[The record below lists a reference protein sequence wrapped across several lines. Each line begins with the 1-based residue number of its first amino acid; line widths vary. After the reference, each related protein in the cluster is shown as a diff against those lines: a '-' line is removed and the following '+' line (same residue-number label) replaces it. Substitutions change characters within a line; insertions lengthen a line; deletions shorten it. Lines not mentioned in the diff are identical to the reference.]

1 MPGEWRGMTAT
12 RGCDDRGPV
21 AVAVDPGGGEAFSA
35 GDRGRPTVARLA
47 VRGLGSRWGR
57 LVLLVV
63 LMVGAAGVVT
73 AVGPDALG
81 QAGVWAGPGFVVFY
95 AVGTMAFVPKPALSV
110 AAGVVFGLGYGLL
123 LTVSGTVLGAL
134 LGFCAGRFLG
144 RAALRPL
151 LGFTVLA
158 SLERRLSERA
168 FISVLMLRLLP
179 VMPFGAVNLGAAFSR
194 MGWVPFAGATA
205 LGTLPGNV
213 VWVMAG
219 VSASSPATSWL
230 WLPAAALAV
239 LMCGVVVRRRAG
251 RPRLRARGSGAG
263 AAG

>member
-1 MPGEWRGMTAT
+1 M
-12 RGCDDRGPV
+12 V
-21 AVAVDPGGGEAFSA
+21 
-35 GDRGRPTVARLA
+35 
-47 VRGLGSRWGR
+47 SRWGR
-57 LVLLVV
+57 LALLVV
-63 LMVGAAGVVT
+63 LMVAAAWAVT

-81 QAGVWAGPGFVVFY
+81 QADGLAGPAFVVFY

-151 LGFTVLA
+151 LGFSVLA

-168 FISVLMLRLLP
+168 FTSVLMLRLLP

-194 MGWVPFAGATA
+194 MGWLPFAGATA

-213 VWVMAG
+213 AWVLAG
-219 VSASSPATSWL
+219 VSASSPATFWL
-230 WLPAAALAV
+230 WLPAASLAV
-239 LMCGVVVRRRAG
+239 LMCGMVVWRRAG
-251 RPRLRARGSGAG
+251 RPRLRAGGSGAG